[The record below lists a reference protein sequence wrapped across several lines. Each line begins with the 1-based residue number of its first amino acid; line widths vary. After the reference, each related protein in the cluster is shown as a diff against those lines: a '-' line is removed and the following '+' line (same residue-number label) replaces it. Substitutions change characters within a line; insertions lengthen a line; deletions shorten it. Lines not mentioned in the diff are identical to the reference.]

1 MRGGEGVVDIAKE
14 IVELCRSHGL
24 TILQA
29 EMACDRA
36 KGLLKMEP
44 LAKKNE
50 AAQDECAAGGC
61 EG

>member
-1 MRGGEGVVDIAKE
+1 MVDIAKE

-44 LAKKNE
+44 LAKKNA
-50 AAQDECAAGGC
+50 AAQCECAAGEC
-61 EG
+61 ES